1 MPIKLILDTDIG
13 TDVDDA
19 WALALC
25 LASPEIE
32 LLGVTLVHADLETRA
47 KVALKMLKL
56 AGRTDIPVYKGIS
69 NPLTEGLG
77 VYWHGHEGTD
87 TDFADIAGLAARDGA
102 IDFIIDT
109 IRRHPGEIVLA
120 SIGPMTNVGA
130 AIRRDCAAMRH
141 VKRLCV
147 MGCTYEGEG
156 REKAAPEHNIHW
168 DPIAAKIALESGIP
182 ARVVGLNVTG
192 KVVIRR
198 DDLKPIKDTPFGGYL
213 SAMTEQFF
221 GIAGRDYTFMHDPL
235 AIATE
240 IDRSVVTTRKM
251 TAEVLDAGRVAFTS
265 TPPSPPYQGGASGG
279 VEVCV
284 DVNVS
289 KFENLLRSRVR
300 SLSTKGE

>member
-1 MPIKLILDTDIG
+1 MATRLILDTDIG

-32 LLGVTLVHADLETRA
+32 LLGVTLVHADLDTRA

-56 AGRTDIPVYKGIS
+56 AGRTDVPVYKGIS

-77 VYWHGHEGTD
+77 VYWHGHEGTE
-87 TDFADIAGLAARDGA
+87 TDFSDIAGLSTKDGA
-102 IDFIIDT
+102 VDFILDT
-109 IRRHPGEIVLA
+109 IKKYPGEVVIAPV
-120 SIGPMTNVGA
+120 GPMTNIGA
-130 AIRRDCAAMRH
+130 AIRRDCSTMRR
-141 VKRLCV
+141 VKRFAV
-147 MGCTYEGEG
+147 MGATYVGDG
-156 REKAAPEHNIHW
+156 PDKAAPEHNIHC

-182 ARVVGLNVTG
+182 ATVVGLNVTG

-198 DDLKPIKDTPFGGYL
+198 DDLKAIKDTPFGGYL
-213 SAMTEQFF
+213 SAMTEQLY
-221 GIAGRDYTFMHDPL
+221 GIWGQDYAFMHDPL

-251 TAEVLDAGRVAFTS
+251 TADVLDAGKVAF
-265 TPPSPPYQGGASGG
+265 SPDANGPLD
-279 VEVCV
+279 VCV
-284 DVNVS
+284 DVNVD

-300 SLSTKGE
+300 SLSMKGV